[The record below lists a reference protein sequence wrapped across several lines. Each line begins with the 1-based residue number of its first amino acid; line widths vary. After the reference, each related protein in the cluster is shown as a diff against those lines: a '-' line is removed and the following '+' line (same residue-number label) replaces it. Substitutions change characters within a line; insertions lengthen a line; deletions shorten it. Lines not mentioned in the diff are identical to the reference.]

1 MRRVAFNVALK
12 RVRFGQAI
20 VGRSAAI
27 VPWSILEA
35 NPLVVAAVL
44 QPRVEEELAKA
55 ALVQALGATAGVSL
69 RADALRGVEP
79 RAEVGPSE
87 HRPSADDP
95 QERQVPVPVTAGV
108 RWIVP
113 MPLES
118 PLG

>member
-12 RVRFGQAI
+12 RARFGPAI

-35 NPLVVAAVL
+35 NHQVVAAVL
-44 QPRVEEELAKA
+44 QPGVEEARAKA
-55 ALVQALGATAGVSL
+55 ALVQAMGAAAGVS
-69 RADALRGVEP
+69 REDALREVEP
-79 RAEVGPSE
+79 GAEAGPSE
-87 HRPSADDP
+87 HRPSAGDR
-95 QERQVPVPVTAGV
+95 QERQVPVPVKAGV

>member
-12 RVRFGQAI
+12 RARFGPAI

-35 NPLVVAAVL
+35 NHQVVAAVL
-44 QPRVEEELAKA
+44 QPGVEEARAKA
-55 ALVQALGATAGVSL
+55 ALVQAMGAAAGVSL
-69 RADALRGVEP
+69 RADALREVEP
-79 RAEVGPSE
+79 RAEAGPSE
-87 HRPSADDP
+87 HRPSADDR
-95 QERQVPVPVTAGV
+95 QERQVPVPVKAGV